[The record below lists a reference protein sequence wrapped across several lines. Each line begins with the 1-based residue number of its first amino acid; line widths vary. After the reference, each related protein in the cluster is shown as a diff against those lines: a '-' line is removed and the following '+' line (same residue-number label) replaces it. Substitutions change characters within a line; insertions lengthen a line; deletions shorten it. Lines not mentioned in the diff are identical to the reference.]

1 VRQLLLKIFLFP
13 FAVTLSFIFLSGCE
27 KKYDTVIDSAG
38 SAPFISH
45 AAFSL
50 RKVYSD
56 TMYNGQGLK
65 KPDDFL
71 TIRGIVSTKV
81 VHPEGLD
88 RIASVRFN
96 LTENQTSSIV
106 NEGILYDDG
115 ISPDKNAL
123 DSLYTQLVEYQF
135 GRVFVGKQTLS
146 LWSVDKSGNPSNV
159 IYLPLEILRR
169 DNQKPILSD
178 LQMDSLVAIGGDDQ
192 VLNFYITATDLD
204 GQSDIYRVY
213 FNSFIPPNGTPS
225 TSNPFFMYDDG
236 DIIHRD
242 VIAGD
247 GVYSLA
253 VKLPKTTKIGT
264 YRFEFHAIDRSLDS
278 SNVTTRTIVITN

>member
-1 VRQLLLKIFLFP
+1 MRQLLLKIFLFP
-13 FAVTLSFIFLSGCE
+13 FVVIFSFIFLSGCE
-27 KKYDTVIDSAG
+27 KKYDAIVDSAG
-38 SAPFISH
+38 STPFISD
-45 AAFSL
+45 AAFTL

-56 TMYNGQGLK
+56 TMYNSEGLK
-65 KPDDFL
+65 KPDDLL

-81 VHPEGLD
+81 VHPEGLS

-115 ISPDKNAL
+115 IFPDKNAL

-135 GRVFVGKQTLS
+135 GRVFVGTLTLS
-146 LWSVDKSGNPSNV
+146 LWSVDKSGNQSNV

-178 LQMDSLVAIGGDDQ
+178 LQMDSLVVIGGIDHI
-192 VLNFYITATDLD
+192 LNIYITATDLD
-204 GQSDIYRVY
+204 GQSDIYEVY
-213 FNSFIPPNGTPS
+213 FNSFIPPKGMPS
-225 TSNPFFMYDDG
+225 TGNPFFMYDDG
-236 DIIHRD
+236 DVIHHDII
-242 VIAGD
+242 ASD

-253 VKLPKTTKIGT
+253 VKLPKTTTFGT

-278 SNVTTRTIVITN
+278 SNVIIKNIVITN

>member
-1 VRQLLLKIFLFP
+1 
-13 FAVTLSFIFLSGCE
+13 
-27 KKYDTVIDSAG
+27 
-38 SAPFISH
+38 
-45 AAFSL
+45 
-50 RKVYSD
+50 
-56 TMYNGQGLK
+56 
-65 KPDDFL
+65 
-71 TIRGIVSTKV
+71 
-81 VHPEGLD
+81 
-88 RIASVRFN
+88 
-96 LTENQTSSIV
+96 
-106 NEGILYDDG
+106 
-115 ISPDKNAL
+115 
-123 DSLYTQLVEYQF
+123 
-135 GRVFVGKQTLS
+135 VGKLTLS

-213 FNSFIPPNGTPS
+213 FNSFIPPKGTPS

-278 SNVTTRTIVITN
+278 SNVTTHTIVITN